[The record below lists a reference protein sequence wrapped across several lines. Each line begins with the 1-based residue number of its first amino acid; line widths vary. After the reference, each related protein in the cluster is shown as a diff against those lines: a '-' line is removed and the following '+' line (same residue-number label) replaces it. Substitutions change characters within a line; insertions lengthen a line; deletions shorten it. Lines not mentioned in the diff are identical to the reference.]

1 MNSFNVG
8 DKIEGLDEFGVW
20 AKATIVGILDSEN
33 FRVSFD
39 GFGSMWDRIT
49 SKENSRPETHDNLRR
64 LQSGDKTFILNAG
77 EVTVVQVDPIRG
89 KLIVELEDG
98 EKKEV
103 RNHELCSPQ
112 VELGDGEKK
121 AVRNHELCSPPVP
134 IASTTSKLQ
143 GNEEK
148 CKAKKRKIQV
158 KEKDNEELVPA
169 TDLCQTEEGA
179 DKEGQTGTELNCLF
193 VYFLR
198 EDGMWLRIG
207 DVVSVEGVGLP
218 FIIFRM
224 FSLDGCITVKLVKIH
239 NSGLREDFVI
249 TCSVSY
255 VVDYVGEKVSLKG
268 SVQEKVEQSAFVEFC
283 NFMLSGVDSSVK
295 VKTRKLVL
303 GHAMRVGLQGGF
315 GNLVV

>member
-1 MNSFNVG
+1 M
-8 DKIEGLDEFGVW
+8 
-20 AKATIVGILDSEN
+20 
-33 FRVSFD
+33 
-39 GFGSMWDRIT
+39 
-49 SKENSRPETHDNLRR
+49 
-64 LQSGDKTFILNAG
+64 
-77 EVTVVQVDPIRG
+77 
-89 KLIVELEDG
+89 
-98 EKKEV
+98 
-103 RNHELCSPQ
+103 
-112 VELGDGEKK
+112 
-121 AVRNHELCSPPVP
+121 RNHELCSPPVT
-134 IASTTSKLQ
+134 IASTTSKPQ

-148 CKAKKRKIQV
+148 CKAKKRKIQA

-224 FSLDGCITVKLVKIH
+224 FSLDGCITVKLVNIH

-268 SVQEKVEQSAFVEFC
+268 SVKEKVEQSAFVEFC

-295 VKTRKLVL
+295 VNMRKLVL

-315 GNLVV
+315 GNLSCMRISLGPSDVLLDNKILNVFSMVGVRKFTLVGDGEFEFLDTIMGKGWDYKVGRGEDSFYKFITEIHVKRSNDLCLNLVAKFSQSQCVFNSLYRVECRKAVQEGKEQMENIIL